1 MPGWAGWKAARAS
14 KSGSTVQPLTIPTAS
29 RPLTTPVTF
38 TEAALGADISVPT
51 LDGTPVTLRV
61 PAGTPFGQTFRVK
74 GRGVPKRDG
83 NAGDLLV
90 TVQVAVRQRVSGA
103 AKEALEAYR
112 DATAGD
118 DPRADLFLE
127 AAR

>member
-1 MPGWAGWKAARAS
+1 M
-14 KSGSTVQPLTIPTAS
+14 
-29 RPLTTPVTF
+29 
-38 TEAALGADISVPT
+38 
-51 LDGTPVTLRV
+51 TLRV
-61 PAGTPFGQTFRVK
+61 PPGTSSGQTFRVK

-83 NAGDLLV
+83 SAGDLLV
-90 TVQVAVRQRVSGA
+90 TVQVAVPQRVNGS
-103 AKEALEAYR
+103 AKQGPGGYR